1 MYFFNRSWGIGSTE
15 EVVFRECYNRQ
26 TVVVRSKKV
35 NDGQMEDVDI
45 SDQGLVVSV
54 QCCTTVQTDIV
65 KQRS

>member
-1 MYFFNRSWGIGSTE
+1 MLQQTD
-15 EVVFRECYNRQ
+15 RQ
-26 TVVVRSKKV
+26 SLLVIRSKKV
-35 NDGQMEDVDI
+35 NDGQMEDGDI